1 VQYAHVPEPLELWDV
16 QTSYAGRPWAVEMPS
31 AGRPLSFSQ
40 LGGLQRRG
48 IRVARLTHAAGLSAT
63 GVPEVDA
70 RLPLPERY
78 HLPALSVETIEAA
91 RRGGGRIVAAG
102 TSVVRALEDSAARFG
117 RLRAGDHVAELV
129 LGELSPRRVADG
141 LLTGMHPP
149 GTTHFELMT
158 AFAPR
163 PLLGR
168 AVEHAARAG
177 YLEHEFGDA
186 ALILPVKG

>member
-1 VQYAHVPEPLELWDV
+1 
-16 QTSYAGRPWAVEMPS
+16 
-31 AGRPLSFSQ
+31 
-40 LGGLQRRG
+40 
-48 IRVARLTHAAGLSAT
+48 
-63 GVPEVDA
+63 
-70 RLPLPERY
+70 LPERY